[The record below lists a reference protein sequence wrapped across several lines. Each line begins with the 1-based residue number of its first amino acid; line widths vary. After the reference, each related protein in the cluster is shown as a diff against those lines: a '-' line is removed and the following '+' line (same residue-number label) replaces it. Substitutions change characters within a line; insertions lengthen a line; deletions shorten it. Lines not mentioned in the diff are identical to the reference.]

1 VFVYL
6 EIFTYIW
13 YNLIILIHIIW
24 LLILYRKW
32 ICFSLK
38 DSIPLKWNKRVL
50 SIWQFTFSSVSLSS
64 FTGYL
69 VSSRFL
75 IIYLHFVFRLLL
87 LLLLQMEKR
96 IKLLL
101 FRILI
106 LMYFIQKQLN
116 QQFNW
121 ILRIMMSWFFLL
133 NFFLSLSNLIIL
145 IMHNHTT
152 QTQDS
157 TQINLKSNSLIG
169 LYLSTIYILEKVEN
183 RSWILR
189 GSMVRPPNKMIMI
202 NCSTLLS

>member
-1 VFVYL
+1 M
-6 EIFTYIW
+6 
-13 YNLIILIHIIW
+13 
-24 LLILYRKW
+24 
-32 ICFSLK
+32 
-38 DSIPLKWNKRVL
+38 
-50 SIWQFTFSSVSLSS
+50 SLSS

-121 ILRIMMSWFFLL
+121 ILRIMMSWFFPL

-157 TQINLKSNSLIG
+157 THINLKSNSLIG

-189 GSMVRPPNKMIMI
+189 GAMVRPPNKMIMI